1 MLEILD
7 FGSAFKKHVFSDLYN
22 HNITY
27 MQSSTNMK
35 VPQSSTRVSNVK
47 YFSNFLPSLEREML
61 PVGLSRSNWGNI
73 NNKKGVLVAAKL
85 CSLHVVLSILSW
97 SIINEVSFRIRSLGS
112 KCQTNY
118 DLSESGFC
126 WKILILMRQLNNT
139 WAGAVRNI
147 WSNAKFMIKL
157 FIWKLG

>member
-1 MLEILD
+1 MLLDILD

-73 NNKKGVLVAAKL
+73 NNKKGVLVVAKL
-85 CSLHVVLSILSW
+85 CSLHVVLSILS
-97 SIINEVSFRIRSLGS
+97 
-112 KCQTNY
+112 
-118 DLSESGFC
+118 
-126 WKILILMRQLNNT
+126 
-139 WAGAVRNI
+139 
-147 WSNAKFMIKL
+147 
-157 FIWKLG
+157 